1 MTRRL
6 ATSSNGINRRIPVS
20 IPSVH
25 TNGCCRHGSGERKRG
40 VDSFHPC
47 EICTPT
53 DISLRGKEKEERE
66 SSTRGKFSL
75 RVGNGWKCSKR
86 NYPELVPA
94 VNNRAN
100 TTALL
105 LSIFEWRLQSAG
117 TKIFPDTGSIRAH
130 MHGIS
135 DELNTP
141 FRRFRVNAAVVPP
154 LHPFR
159 AQLSETFDFPSN
171 GGSGLNRVFVSE
183 TLGKSRKKDD
193 RRQFRK
199 LCCEEGLETKCDR
212 NKVWKFRFPSE
223 SRRSRLT
230 KQSPKFVQSCTR
242 IIRGVPS
249 PVCIALRPRQFSYR
263 LPSLT

>member
-1 MTRRL
+1 MAVADTVL
-6 ATSSNGINRRIPVS
+6 
-20 IPSVH
+20 
-25 TNGCCRHGSGERKRG
+25 ERKRG

-135 DELNTP
+135 DELNTL

-183 TLGKSRKKDD
+183 TLIEKEGRSSTISKALLRGRIGNEVWSKQDLEISFP
-193 RRQFRK
+193 FRV
-199 LCCEEGLETKCDR
+199 EAITVNETKS
-212 NKVWKFRFPSE
+212 KVCSK
-223 SRRSRLT
+223 LYT
-230 KQSPKFVQSCTR
+230 YNTR
-242 IIRGVPS
+242 CPS
-249 PVCIALRPRQFSYR
+249 PRVYRAAPPSIFVSIAKSDLTLTHFTRQV
-263 LPSLT
+263 

>member
-1 MTRRL
+1 MAVADTVL
-6 ATSSNGINRRIPVS
+6 
-20 IPSVH
+20 
-25 TNGCCRHGSGERKRG
+25 ERKRG

-183 TLGKSRKKDD
+183 TLIEKE
-193 RRQFRK
+193 RRSSTISKAREDWKRSVVETRFGNFEKWTFPFRI
-199 LCCEEGLETKCDR
+199 EAITVNETKS
-212 NKVWKFRFPSE
+212 KVCSK
-223 SRRSRLT
+223 LYT
-230 KQSPKFVQSCTR
+230 YNTR
-242 IIRGVPS
+242 CPS
-249 PVCIALRPRQFSYR
+249 PRVYRAAPPSIFVSIAKSDLTLTHFTRQV
-263 LPSLT
+263 

>member
-1 MTRRL
+1 MAVADTVL
-6 ATSSNGINRRIPVS
+6 
-20 IPSVH
+20 
-25 TNGCCRHGSGERKRG
+25 ERKRG

-53 DISLRGKEKEERE
+53 DISLRGKEKEERERE

-130 MHGIS
+130 MHTGIS

-183 TLGKSRKKDD
+183 TLIEKEGRSSTISKASLRGRIGNEVWSK
-193 RRQFRK
+193 Q
-199 LCCEEGLETKCDR
+199 GLEISR
-212 NKVWKFRFPSE
+212 NGRFPSE

-242 IIRGVPS
+242 IIRGVPP

>member
-1 MTRRL
+1 MH
-6 ATSSNGINRRIPVS
+6 ANGYIV
-20 IPSVH
+20 
-25 TNGCCRHGSGERKRG
+25 TGERKR
-40 VDSFHPC
+40 
-47 EICTPT
+47 
-53 DISLRGKEKEERE
+53 RERE

-141 FRRFRVNAAVVPP
+141 FRRFRVNAAVVPS

-183 TLGKSRKKDD
+183 TLIEK
-193 RRQFRK
+193 
-199 LCCEEGLETKCDR
+199 E
-212 NKVWKFRFPSE
+212 
-223 SRRSRLT
+223 RRSLT
-230 KQSPKFVQSCTR
+230 ISKAREDWKRSVVETRFGNFVS
-242 IIRGVPS
+242 
-249 PVCIALRPRQFSYR
+249 
-263 LPSLT
+263 LPSRGDHG

>member
-1 MTRRL
+1 MAVADTVL
-6 ATSSNGINRRIPVS
+6 
-20 IPSVH
+20 
-25 TNGCCRHGSGERKRG
+25 ERKRG

-75 RVGNGWKCSKR
+75 RVGNDWKCSKR

-183 TLGKSRKKDD
+183 TLIEKEGRSSTISKALLRGRIGNEVWSK
-193 RRQFRK
+193 Q
-199 LCCEEGLETKCDR
+199 GLEISR
-212 NKVWKFRFPSE
+212 NGRFPSE

-242 IIRGVPS
+242 IIRGVPP